1 LPTVVLT
8 TRLKSSLEIMPAC
21 ASVVVADN
29 FEA

>member
-8 TRLKSSLEIMPAC
+8 TRLKSSLKTAC